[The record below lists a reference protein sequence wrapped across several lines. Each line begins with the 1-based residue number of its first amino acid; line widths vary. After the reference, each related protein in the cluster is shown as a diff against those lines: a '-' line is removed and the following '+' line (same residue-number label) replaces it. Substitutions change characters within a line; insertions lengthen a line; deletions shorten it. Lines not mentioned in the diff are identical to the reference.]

1 MKGWMK
7 LLVLGAVPILAVTMV
22 ADQAFAADKGSQLI
36 FQANSNHTSFISVAN
51 ANSDRA
57 VTVLVQYYNESM
69 EMVVWYLRVITG
81 DGNFLVNTF
90 DHMIPGTAT
99 EDDMDGTNVMEAIMG
114 SGKASTHYVIAVTAV
129 GANLKGLPAE
139 GSQLDP
145 VDLETEADPPV
156 AIETVANMGP
166 TANVL
171 FPDFLAADMHGT
183 DNIDNGG
190 VITSAGGRFGT
201 AGTERTTLADPT
213 ADPPTVAIND
223 NRMQTEFDGADDATD
238 NTSKNVGEMTISNA
252 EPVAFNH
259 LTGHFT
265 EALVG
270 AAGGSDQTASWG
282 GTPVI
287 RPAVMNND
295 NDALMAM
302 SDYTTLNG
310 TNNGT
315 HMVGGTDSARAGGR
329 LAEKDA
335 GGNETLI
342 DNVVA
347 GWTDDGDNLD
357 GDGMQIIT
365 DGLALNRGLNGGAL
379 VLPAAHGGGVEGAKQ
394 IMLLLSVA
402 DDFGDRAIAK
412 GGDYKLIAAKTGYMV
427 TVLDNMGNSM
437 SDPDAGDDPV
447 FGGIKADEVDAK
459 SARIIVEG
467 ISVTVDAGDCNGGE
481 DDTVVMGPW
490 TVGELAALGMGGASE
505 GFGGVASMG
514 MIKFMRA
521 ALKCTVPYGDGDQA
535 ELVQLESPDGV
546 PIKNDRTY
554 DAGTLIT
561 EEKNTERTFVT
572 TGQALLKLLL
582 SDATFAASWSL
593 KSPPSSDDAERPPTI
608 DPDGP
613 TDGDT
618 GTLPAVT
625 ITDDIT
631 DRQDIS

>member
-1 MKGWMK
+1 MKGWLK

-22 ADQAFAADKGSQLI
+22 ADQALAADKGSQLI

-51 ANSDRA
+51 ANDAAA

-99 EDDMDGTNVMEAIMG
+99 EDDMDGTNVMEAIMD

-129 GANLKGLPAE
+129 GANLKGLPA
-139 GSQLDP
+139 GDSQLDP
-145 VDLETEADPPV
+145 VDLETTADPPV
-156 AIETVANMGP
+156 AIATVENMGP

-171 FPDFLAADMHGT
+171 FPDYLAADMHGT

-190 VITSAGGRFGT
+190 VITSAGGGSDA
-201 AGTERTTLADPT
+201 AGAARITLADPT

-223 NRMQTEFDGADDATD
+223 NRVQTEFDGAADATD
-238 NTSKNVGEMTISNA
+238 NTSKNVGELTRFNA
-252 EPVAFNH
+252 EPVSFNH

-270 AAGGSDQTASWG
+270 GTGGADQTAAWG

-287 RPAVMNND
+287 RPAVGNN
-295 NDALMAM
+295 NNMMM
-302 SDYTTLNG
+302 SVDYTTLNG
-310 TNNGT
+310 RDNGT
-315 HMVGGTDSARAGGR
+315 HMVGGTDSTMAGGR

-335 GGNETLI
+335 GGNETI
-342 DNVVA
+342 IANTVA
-347 GWTDDGDNLD
+347 GWSNAGDNAVD
-357 GDGMQIIT
+357 DADAEEGEIENGV
-365 DGLALNRGLNGGAL
+365 ALNRGLNGGAL

-394 IMLLLSVA
+394 IMLLLSAA

-437 SDPDAGDDPV
+437 MDPDAGDPPI
-447 FGGIKADEVDAK
+447 FGGVEEDEADAK
-459 SARIIVEG
+459 SAKIIVNG
-467 ISVTVDAGDCNGGE
+467 IRVTVDAGDCDGGA
-481 DDTVVMGPW
+481 DDNVVMGPW
-490 TVGELAALGMGGASE
+490 TAGELTALGLGGASE
-505 GFGGVASMG
+505 GFGGLGSMG

-521 ALKCTVPYGDGDQA
+521 GLKCVDPYGDGDQGNLV
-535 ELVQLESPDGV
+535 ELEAPDGI

-554 DAGTLIT
+554 AAGTLVM
-561 EEKNTERTFVT
+561 EEKNTDRTFVT

-593 KSPPSSDDAERPPTI
+593 KSPPSSDDTARTTI
-608 DPDGP
+608 DH
-613 TDGDT
+613 DGDATTATVDTT
-618 GTLPAVT
+618 G
-625 ITDDIT
+625 DIT
-631 DRQDIS
+631 MRPDVPQ